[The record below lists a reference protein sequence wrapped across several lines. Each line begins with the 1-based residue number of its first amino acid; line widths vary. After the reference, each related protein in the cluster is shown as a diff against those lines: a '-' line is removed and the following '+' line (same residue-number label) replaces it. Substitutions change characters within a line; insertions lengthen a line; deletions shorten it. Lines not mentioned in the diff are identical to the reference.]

1 MAKIV
6 DIAAQIHEEL
16 GEPSDMT
23 IASISFWLQ
32 TNLGELNV
40 LLNSDFVLGDDLE
53 VGGLGVEEAAILKK
67 MYECYFYGKRMK
79 ETLYAAG
86 VDQVISVTSD
96 GSSVKKLN
104 KGTLSKTYLDAQ
116 KQCKEDLNMMVKG
129 YKRFIFKPLQ
139 NVGDDTLA
147 AGDISPQTR
156 NSVVDQ
162 AGRLL

>member
-67 MYECYFYGKRMK
+67 MYECYFYGKRYK
-79 ETLYAAG
+79 ENLGATG
-86 VDQVISVTSD
+86 TDNIIQITSD

-104 KGTLSKTYLDAQ
+104 KNEIAKNYLAAQ
-116 KQCKEDLNMMVKG
+116 KDCKQDLNMMIKR
-129 YKRFIFKPLQ
+129 YKRLVFKPV
-139 NVGDDTLA
+139 NIVGDDSLPA
-147 AGDISPQTR
+147 ESISTDTR
-156 NSVVDQ
+156 NSSVDQ
-162 AGRLL
+162 SGGLL